1 MKHPVWILNSILLIF
16 VFFALGFIVLSRQK
30 PPAREDIEPNA
41 LIAPLKG
48 EGITV
53 NISKIYEN
61 DLFGT
66 YRKEISLVE
75 PGALAPMPTPPM
87 PKNVH
92 VPPIPVP
99 QFLDP
104 LNITLK
110 GIIVMVSD
118 DSKNR
123 AIISDNKTNKETT
136 YKIGQTIEDAQLIRI
151 LGNKVIF
158 LRSNGQQEVLYL
170 REKDAKRDPAY
181 VMNNNWSDVV
191 QKINDDSYYI
201 NPQEF
206 ISRIIDLGELI
217 DKLDLLTVYKQGK
230 SMGCRIGNNADNALS
245 SSLGLAIGDIILNIN
260 DIPATTTTERVAIYK
275 KVTSMSS
282 GDKVIVKIS
291 RARKEKNI
299 EYTLKEFKLKTKDL
313 AGGGTKTIVEMQT
326 PYEDLRNEQL
336 ESLKQRHKFAP
347 TMDEIREKERA
358 NMMRNGRSTSAQH
371 PIKDKNE

>member
-1 MKHPVWILNSILLIF
+1 MKHPVWILNSILLTF
-16 VFFALGFIVLSRQK
+16 VFFALGFILLSRQK
-30 PPAREDIEPNA
+30 PPAREDIEPSG
-41 LIAPLKG
+41 LVAPLKG
-48 EGITV
+48 EGVTV

-66 YRKEISLVE
+66 YRKEISLLE
-75 PGALAPMPTPPM
+75 PGALAPIPAPPL
-87 PKNVH
+87 PKGVSI
-92 VPPIPVP
+92 PPIPVP

-110 GIIVMVSD
+110 GIIVMIND

-123 AIISDNKTNKETT
+123 AIIADNKTNKETT

-151 LGNKVIF
+151 LGNKIIF

-181 VMNNNWSDVV
+181 IMNKNWTDII
-191 QKINDDSYYI
+191 QKINDEMYYI

-206 ISRIIDLGELI
+206 IARIMDLGEFI

-230 SMGCRIGNNADNALS
+230 SVGCKIGTNADKELT
-245 SSLGLAIGDIILNIN
+245 SSLGLAIGDIIVSIN
-260 DIPATTTTERVAIYK
+260 GIPAATTTERVTIYK
-275 KVTSMSS
+275 KITGMSL
-282 GDKVIVKIS
+282 GGKVIVNLS
-291 RARKEKNI
+291 RAHKEINI

-313 AGGGTKTIVEMQT
+313 TSGSSTATVEMQT

-336 ESLKQRHKFAP
+336 ESLKQRRNFAP
-347 TMDEIREKERA
+347 TINEIREKERA
-358 NMMRNGRSTSAQH
+358 NMMRDGLSTSVQH
-371 PIKDKNE
+371 PKDKNE